1 MADNRP
7 MENKTEEQCLF
18 EIKSGMYGEPLK
30 AQGTTCIEGTRT
42 VYSWTE
48 KHDENEKET
57 HFVLS
62 LIKEESKAI
71 VIRNGD
77 VTSRMVFESGN
88 KTTCTMNT
96 TFGPI
101 EVVIDTEYINFPGG
115 LVDGAEI
122 SYTLD
127 PDSGDPIRNTFSIKR
142 LLQNG
147 EI

>member
-1 MADNRP
+1 MDNA
-7 MENKTEEQCLF
+7 NNEEKCLF
-18 EIKSGMYGEPLK
+18 EIRTGLYGVPLK
-30 AQGTTCIEGTRT
+30 TAGIVSKEGSRT

-48 KHDENEKET
+48 KHNENEKET
-57 HFVLS
+57 HFVLT
-62 LIKEESKAI
+62 LIKDESRAI
-71 VIRNGD
+71 VVRNGD
-77 VTSRMVFESGN
+77 VKSRMVFESGN
-88 KTTCTMNT
+88 RTKSSMIT

-101 EVVIDTEYINFPGG
+101 DVEIDTEYINFPGG

-127 PDSGDPIRNTFSIKR
+127 PDSGDPIRNIFSIKK

>member
-1 MADNRP
+1 MDNA
-7 MENKTEEQCLF
+7 NNEEKCIF
-18 EIKSGMYGEPLK
+18 EIRTGLYGEPLK
-30 AQGTTCIEGTRT
+30 TAGAVSEEGSRT

-48 KHDENEKET
+48 KHNESEKET
-57 HFVLS
+57 HFVLT
-62 LIKEESKAI
+62 LIKEESRAI
-71 VIRNGD
+71 VVRNGD
-77 VTSRMVFESGN
+77 VKSRMVFEAGN
-88 KTTCTMNT
+88 RTKSSMIT

-101 EVVIDTEYINFPGG
+101 DVEIDTEYINFPGG

-127 PDSGDPIRNTFSIKR
+127 PDSGEPIRNIFSIKR